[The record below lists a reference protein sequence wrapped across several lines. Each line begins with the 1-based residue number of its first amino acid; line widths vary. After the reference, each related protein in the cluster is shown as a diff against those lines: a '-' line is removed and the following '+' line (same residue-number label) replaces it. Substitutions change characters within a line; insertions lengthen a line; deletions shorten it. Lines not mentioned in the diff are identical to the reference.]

1 MYSLSYLESLPTLCT
16 AQVDDLKIETRHIR
30 VWLSRCTVADGE
42 PYDNKVSIEEWNSV
56 HDKWVVVDEYEA
68 T

>member
-1 MYSLSYLESLPTLCT
+1 MYSLSYLESLPTLCVG
-16 AQVDDLKIETRHIR
+16 QVDDLKIETSHIR

-42 PYDNKVSIEEWNSV
+42 PYDNKVSIEQCIY
-56 HDKWVVVDEYEA
+56 DKWVVVDEYEA